1 MLGMGA
7 VLMLDSTEMLVLGD
21 LLVLAHEEGI
31 LMPQGGEEN
40 HLVFMLLVRRIGP
53 LSAHLWAQNGHS

>member
-7 VLMLDSTEMLVLGD
+7 VVMLDSTEMLVLGD

-31 LMPQGGEEN
+31 LMSQGGEEN
-40 HLVFMLLVRRIGP
+40 HHF
-53 LSAHLWAQNGHS
+53 SC